1 MDRIV
6 GRFRYVKFTIF
17 DCFQN
22 IYFDSLDR
30 SFFCIVNMFLILYL
44 HFSFIFDSGMA
55 PGCLVGG
62 YVMQK
67 YGRKFVHYF
76 LCVPTVLGWFA
87 IMSGQNVAVLLLG
100 RFLTGEQV
108 ECQCSIY
115 Q

>member
-1 MDRIV
+1 
-6 GRFRYVKFTIF
+6 
-17 DCFQN
+17 
-22 IYFDSLDR
+22 
-30 SFFCIVNMFLILYL
+30 MFLILYL

-115 Q
+115 INNIFDYLGLATGLLGPPASVYIGETR